1 MVQSAVRPG
10 RRTVLRALGLAGI
23 GALTR
28 QSTQP
33 ATAQSAARVP
43 ILAYH
48 NIDYSGSQ
56 YATTPEMLDAQ
67 CVWLSTNGYATI
79 SVYQLWNAISA
90 GAPLPANP
98 VMLCNDDG
106 WPGTTTFASTLSAH
120 GMVGNYFI
128 NNYSP
133 LSASELQLLAQ
144 NGPVQAHT
152 ANHQMMSHLDPAT
165 QVAEIAD
172 NQAYL
177 SGITGQSVQFL
188 AWPFG
193 DFNVSALQAARDCG
207 ILAAFGL
214 GGVACHVGQGDTL
227 ALPRIMMEATDSLET
242 FASKVSHW

>member
-1 MVQSAVRPG
+1 MMRRAVRHS
-10 RRTVLRALGLAGI
+10 RRTVLQTVGLAGL
-23 GALTR
+23 GVL
-28 QSTQP
+28 
-33 ATAQSAARVP
+33 AQRSGPLVNAQAGTRVP

-56 YATTPEMLDAQ
+56 YATTPEMLESQ
-67 CVWLSTNGYATI
+67 CVWLANNGYTTI
-79 SVYQLWNAISA
+79 SAYQLWNAVSA
-90 GAPLPANP
+90 GAPLPANS

-133 LSASELQLLAQ
+133 LSASDLQFLAS

-152 ANHQMMSHLDPAT
+152 ATHQMMSHLDPAA

-172 NQAYL
+172 NQAYI
-177 SGITGQSVQFL
+177 SGITGQPVQFL

-193 DFNVSALQAARDCG
+193 DYNASALQAAQECG
-207 ILAAFGL
+207 ILAGFGL
-214 GGVACHVGQGDTL
+214 GGVSCYIGSGDTL
-227 ALPRIMMEATDSLET
+227 ALPRIMIEGADTLDT
-242 FASKVSHW
+242 FASKVGHW